1 MKRMKKGIVLG
12 LALSFA
18 FSALQAQNIDDAKK
32 AIDAEQYAKAKG
44 ILEGLIEKT
53 SRRGGEN
60 YFWLGR
66 VHLVNE
72 NLDSAKIVFSQGLEA
87 DSRNQINQVGL
98 GIVDLYSGN
107 ASAAETKFAE
117 ATRSLGRRAYEEL
130 YQIGRAYIDAPE
142 PDYGRAI
149 KYLEEA
155 KAKAPNEALIPLALG
170 DAHFENNKSLA
181 YREYRAATT
190 LDNSLVRPKVQLAV
204 ISRGSHA
211 WEEAI
216 SDLKAVAAEHPDYA
230 PTYRELAET
239 YNAWSNRA
247 TTKEVYNERNQ
258 IALDYYKQYMDKT
271 DYSIDNRI
279 RYADFLVYTDA
290 YEELQEQA
298 AELAQVEDVNPKVL
312 RYLGYAAYENEEY
325 AESSDALRRLFQRIE
340 SDRIISR
347 DYLHLGLSNLKVAGA
362 NGTDSPESA
371 ALVDEGVDNLV
382 KAVAMDSTIASR
394 LQEYGMDFFDNK
406 QFAYA
411 AKVFEVAANTESSMN
426 YVTDNYYFGLA
437 AYYASVAAISEG
449 GEKDVDLLKKA
460 DAAFAKVIE
469 SAPEILM
476 PYSFRAEVNKLLD
489 DETQSQRLA
498 LPYLIQYYE
507 AAQAEGGDDLVRA
520 KTALANFYNELAFT
534 AVNNE
539 QYEEA
544 RNLLAE
550 TLKYDPENA
559 WAKETIVL
567 LEPEQ

>member
-18 FSALQAQNIDDAKK
+18 LTGLQAQNIDDAKR

-44 ILEGLIEKT
+44 ILEDLVEKT

-72 NLDSAKIVFSQGLEA
+72 NLDSARIVFNQGLEA
-87 DSRNQINQVGL
+87 DPKNQLNQVGL
-98 GIVDLYSGN
+98 GILDLYSGN
-107 ASAAETKFAE
+107 QSAAETKFAE
-117 ATRSLGRRAYEEL
+117 ATRNLGRRDYQEL
-130 YQIGRAYIDAPE
+130 YQIGRAYIDAPQ

-155 KAKAPNEALIPLALG
+155 KVKAPKDALIPLALG

-181 YREYRAATT
+181 YRNYRDATT
-190 LDNSLVRPKVQLAV
+190 LDNTLVRPKVQLAV

-216 SDLKAVAAEHPDYA
+216 ADLKSVVEEHPDYA

-247 TTKEVYNERNQ
+247 TTKEVYAERNK

-271 DYSIDNRI
+271 DYSLDNRI

-298 AELAQVEDVNPKVL
+298 AQLAQIEDVNPKVL

-340 SDRIISR
+340 EDRIISR
-347 DYLHLGLSNLKVAGA
+347 DYLHLGLANLKLAGA
-362 NGTDSPESA
+362 NGADSPESA
-371 ALVDEGVDNLV
+371 ALVDEAVDNLV
-382 KAVAMDSTIASR
+382 KAVAMDSTIADR
-394 LQEYGMDFFDNK
+394 LQGYGMDFFDNK
-406 QFAYA
+406 QYAYA

-437 AYYASVAAISEG
+437 SYYANATAMSAG
-449 GEKDVDLLKKA
+449 GEKDVESLKKA

-469 SAPEILM
+469 RAPEILM

-520 KTALANFYNELAFT
+520 KGALANYYNELAFT

-567 LEPEQ
+567 LEP

>member
-18 FSALQAQNIDDAKK
+18 LTGLQAQNIDDAKR

-44 ILEGLIEKT
+44 ILEDLVEKT

-72 NLDSAKIVFSQGLEA
+72 NLDSARIVFNQGLEA
-87 DSRNQINQVGL
+87 DPKNQLNQVGL
-98 GIVDLYSGN
+98 GILDLYSGN
-107 ASAAETKFAE
+107 QSAAETKFAE
-117 ATRSLGRRAYEEL
+117 ATRNLGRRDYEEL
-130 YQIGRAYIDAPE
+130 YQIGRAYIDAPQ

-155 KAKAPNEALIPLALG
+155 KVKAPKDALIPLALG

-181 YREYRAATT
+181 YRNYRDATT
-190 LDNSLVRPKVQLAV
+190 LDNTLVRPKVQLAV

-216 SDLKAVAAEHPDYA
+216 ADLKSVAEEHPDYA

-247 TTKEVYNERNQ
+247 TTKEVYAERNK

-271 DYSIDNRI
+271 DYSLDNRI

-298 AELAQVEDVNPKVL
+298 AQLAQIEDVNPKVL

-340 SDRIISR
+340 EDRIISR
-347 DYLHLGLSNLKVAGA
+347 DYLHLGLANLKLAGA
-362 NGTDSPESA
+362 NGADSPESA
-371 ALVDEGVDNLV
+371 ALVDEAVDNLV
-382 KAVAMDSTIASR
+382 KAVAMDSTIADR
-394 LQEYGMDFFDNK
+394 LQGYGMDFFDNK
-406 QFAYA
+406 QYAYA

-437 AYYASVAAISEG
+437 SYYANATAMSAG
-449 GEKDVDLLKKA
+449 GEKDVESLKKA

-469 SAPEILM
+469 RAPEILM

-520 KTALANFYNELAFT
+520 KGALANYYNELAFT

-567 LEPEQ
+567 LEP

>member
-18 FSALQAQNIDDAKK
+18 LTGLQAQNIDDAKR

-44 ILEGLIEKT
+44 ILEDLVEKT

-72 NLDSAKIVFSQGLEA
+72 NLDSARIVFNQGLEA
-87 DSRNQINQVGL
+87 DPKNQLNQVGL
-98 GIVDLYSGN
+98 GILDLYSGN
-107 ASAAETKFAE
+107 QSAAETKFAE
-117 ATRSLGRRAYEEL
+117 ATRNLRRRDYEEL
-130 YQIGRAYIDAPE
+130 YQIGRAYIDAPQ

-155 KAKAPNEALIPLALG
+155 KVKAPKDALIPLALG

-181 YREYRAATT
+181 YRNYRDATT
-190 LDNSLVRPKVQLAV
+190 LDNTLVRPKVQLAV

-216 SDLKAVAAEHPDYA
+216 ADLKSVAEEHPDYA

-247 TTKEVYNERNQ
+247 TTKEVYAERNK

-271 DYSIDNRI
+271 DYSLDNRI

-298 AELAQVEDVNPKVL
+298 AQLAQIEDVNPKVL

-340 SDRIISR
+340 EDRIISR
-347 DYLHLGLSNLKVAGA
+347 DYLHLGLANLKLAGA
-362 NGTDSPESA
+362 NGADSPESA
-371 ALVDEGVDNLV
+371 ALVDEAVDNLV
-382 KAVAMDSTIASR
+382 KAVAMDSTIADR
-394 LQEYGMDFFDNK
+394 LQGYGMDFFDNK
-406 QFAYA
+406 QYAYA

-437 AYYASVAAISEG
+437 SYYANATAMSAG
-449 GEKDVDLLKKA
+449 GEKDVESLKKA

-469 SAPEILM
+469 RAPEILM

-520 KTALANFYNELAFT
+520 KGALANYYNELAFT

-567 LEPEQ
+567 LEP

>member
-18 FSALQAQNIDDAKK
+18 LTGLQAQNIDDAKR

-44 ILEGLIEKT
+44 ILEDLVEKT

-72 NLDSAKIVFSQGLEA
+72 NLDSARIVFNQGLEA
-87 DSRNQINQVGL
+87 DPKNQLNQVGL
-98 GIVDLYSGN
+98 GILDLYSGN
-107 ASAAETKFAE
+107 QSAAETKFAE
-117 ATRSLGRRAYEEL
+117 ATRNLGRRAYEEL
-130 YQIGRAYIDAPE
+130 YQIGRAYIDAPQ

-155 KAKAPNEALIPLALG
+155 KVKAPKDALIPLALG

-181 YREYRAATT
+181 YRNYRDATT
-190 LDNSLVRPKVQLAV
+190 LDNTLVRPKVQLAV

-216 SDLKAVAAEHPDYA
+216 ADLKSVAEEHPDYA

-247 TTKEVYNERNQ
+247 TTKEVYAERNK

-271 DYSIDNRI
+271 DYSLDNRI

-298 AELAQVEDVNPKVL
+298 AQLAQIEDVNPKVL

-340 SDRIISR
+340 EDRIISR
-347 DYLHLGLSNLKVAGA
+347 DYLHLGLANLKLAGA
-362 NGTDSPESA
+362 NGADSPESA
-371 ALVDEGVDNLV
+371 ALVDEAVDNLV
-382 KAVAMDSTIASR
+382 KAVAMDSTIADR
-394 LQEYGMDFFDNK
+394 LQGYGMDFFDNK
-406 QFAYA
+406 QYAYA

-437 AYYASVAAISEG
+437 SYYANATAMSAG
-449 GEKDVDLLKKA
+449 GEKDVESLKKA

-469 SAPEILM
+469 RAPEILM

-520 KTALANFYNELAFT
+520 KGALANYYNELAFT

-567 LEPEQ
+567 LEP